1 MRSEKR
7 PLLVALPVA
16 VFYLCLCVVPA
27 APNHVHTHPKS
38 DQANKERE
46 QDGNFASRARNHL
59 SDDIHETDFDHEA
72 ILGSRDA
79 AEEYDQLSPEE
90 AKRRLKELAV
100 KMDQNGDGYV
110 DRAELIEWIIR
121 SFKLL
126 TQEEAAERFEDEDKD
141 GDGKVTWDEH
151 VKEAFGSSHR
161 EADPEN
167 EEDDMRLMEEDDRY
181 FKAADANKDGAL
193 DKEEFPKFSHPS
205 EFPEMQNILYE
216 ETMKKKDADGD
227 GYLTL
232 DEFASEDADRPL
244 SSEQFVVEKER
255 FEMDYDK
262 NGDKKL
268 DKQETLNWLLPGNE
282 EIAEQEADHLL
293 ENGDTDKDGKLSIH
307 EIVDHHD
314 LFVGSEATDYGEH
327 LHNTSRFTDEL

>member
-1 MRSEKR
+1 MWTEKK
-7 PLLVALPVA
+7 PLHVILLAV
-16 VFYLCLCVVPA
+16 VFYLCLCVLEVSS
-27 APNHVHTHPKS
+27 HVHTHPKS
-38 DQANKERE
+38 DHANGERE
-46 QDGNFASRARNHL
+46 QDGNFASRAQNHL
-59 SDDIHETDFDHEA
+59 RDDIHETDFDHEA

-79 AEEYDQLSPEE
+79 ADEYDQLSPEE
-90 AKRRLKELAV
+90 AKRRLQELAV
-100 KMDQNGDGYV
+100 KMDKDGDGYV
-110 DRAELIEWIIR
+110 DRTELIEWILR

-151 VKEAFGSSHR
+151 VREAFGSSHR
-161 EADPEN
+161 DADPN
-167 EEDDMRLMEEDDRY
+167 EEDDLRLMEEDDRY

-216 ETMKKKDADGD
+216 ETMKKKDADRD
-227 GYLTL
+227 GYLSL
-232 DEFASEDADRPL
+232 EEFASEDADKPL
-244 SSEQFVVEKER
+244 TSEQFLVEKER
-255 FEMDYDK
+255 FEMDYDR

-293 ENGDTDKDGKLSIH
+293 ENGDTDKDGKLSIR